1 MEKLPPIPTPVSA
14 QWREFR
20 YQYLPLITFICIVGI
35 VVVMWHNYVVPP
47 TVLAQVETVT
57 ANVVSIQ
64 PGVLVSLDVER
75 FQRVTNGQVIGVV
88 RVLETNLM
96 EASLAVI
103 KADLQV
109 MHDRI
114 GVDDLRANQTFQT
127 AWLSF
132 LQERGQHEMN
142 KVSLGRYLADYLRAS
157 NSWFNVTTVTNKG
170 TVLTI
175 TNAPLISK
183 AQYDMAQAL
192 YEKTQVEVTQMQ
204 VYLAEKEKILPKM
217 QGDSSKLLASIE
229 RDIAAQ
235 EERFKAGAQNII
247 LRAPMDGTVS
257 VISNHVGE
265 GIVAGRPIVII
276 TPQKSDRIIA
286 YVRQPMNS
294 VPTTNTVVMIRRQ
307 TFNREVGYGKIVQV
321 GTQLEPMSPTLLA
334 NTGGKMIDMGL
345 PFLVKISDKHL
356 NLSPGERVDLILNP
370 PTKPAVD

>member
-1 MEKLPPIPTPVSA
+1 
-14 QWREFR
+14 
-20 YQYLPLITFICIVGI
+20 
-35 VVVMWHNYVVPP
+35 
-47 TVLAQVETVT
+47 
-57 ANVVSIQ
+57 
-64 PGVLVSLDVER
+64 
-75 FQRVTNGQVIGVV
+75 
-88 RVLETNLM
+88 M

-217 QGDSSKLLASIE
+217 QGDSSKLLASI
-229 RDIAAQ
+229 
-235 EERFKAGAQNII
+235 
-247 LRAPMDGTVS
+247 
-257 VISNHVGE
+257 
-265 GIVAGRPIVII
+265 
-276 TPQKSDRIIA
+276 
-286 YVRQPMNS
+286 
-294 VPTTNTVVMIRRQ
+294 
-307 TFNREVGYGKIVQV
+307 
-321 GTQLEPMSPTLLA
+321 
-334 NTGGKMIDMGL
+334 
-345 PFLVKISDKHL
+345 
-356 NLSPGERVDLILNP
+356 
-370 PTKPAVD
+370 